1 MRAWINNRYQLI
13 KSRANTYRRG
23 ASIVVIVVAIILF
36 IFSSY
41 LTIFDPTAGG
51 LFTPQWSKFMAAV
64 GAVSGAFLIVVKPLW
79 QMAADDGHLINVVV
93 TLDQDM
99 REMAK
104 YMKSADKVVIYS
116 GDFSYIYK
124 HAPLTKVMF
133 DLAERGELT
142 LLSYKSSAS
151 VLASSARSRGDY
163 PCLISQLIETKKM
176 QFDLP
181 GKPKFSLVYRRG
193 EEVLLYRHRSDG
205 IEYVTIFKANKEMA
219 RELVRILNMLTDGIS
234 AQAMS

>member
-1 MRAWINNRYQLI
+1 MV
-13 KSRANTYRRG
+13 RG
-23 ASIVVIVVAIILF
+23 ASLVVLVFGIILF
-36 IFSSY
+36 LFSSY

-51 LFTPQWSKFMAAV
+51 FFTSEWSKFMATL
-64 GAVSGAFLIVVKPLW
+64 GTISGVLLIVVRPLW

-93 TLDQDM
+93 TMDQDM

-116 GDFSYIYK
+116 GDFSYIYQ
-124 HAPLTKVMF
+124 HPPLTKVMF
-133 DLAERGELT
+133 DLAQRDELT
-142 LLSYKSSAS
+142 LLSYKSREA
-151 VLASSARSRGDY
+151 VLASSARTRGQN
-163 PCLISQLIETKKM
+163 PCLISQLIDAKKM
-176 QFDLP
+176 QFNLP

-219 RELVRILNMLTDGIS
+219 KELVRILNMLTDGIS
-234 AQAMS
+234 AQAMP